1 MSKRVVYF
9 VISVLAVWL
18 MAHPPESFV
27 TRGRWIWIG
36 GVALVWALVM
46 LAALVRATIAS
57 MDRNLAPGLTM
68 TPVGDDQVP
77 DALRPLAE
85 QFVALGLARATPP
98 LAIGAT
104 HATVLLGFVEDGG
117 VVAGS
122 AFSIRTARGTAH
134 TAFDLFSRF
143 EGDRGAL
150 TTGRTSA
157 GAVLRP
163 APGALRQI
171 FPAADLST
179 MLAKHREALAW
190 LETEGVRARRLR
202 ASEFES
208 LLRTALAR
216 QRSAF
221 EAARVG
227 YALTAIWRTITKAN
241 PHARPL
247 RDQPHARAEI
257 TRLLGRR

>member
-9 VISVLAVWL
+9 LISVLAFWL
-18 MAHPPESFV
+18 MAHPPAAIA
-27 TRGRWIWIG
+27 TPGRARITWIA
-36 GVALVWALVM
+36 GVALAWALVM

-57 MDRNLAPGLTM
+57 IDRNLAPGLTM

-104 HATVLLGFVEDGG
+104 HATVLLGFVEDDG

-122 AFSIRTARGTAH
+122 AFSIRTARGSAH

-143 EGDRGAL
+143 ENDRGAL
-150 TTGRTSA
+150 TTGRSSA

-171 FPAADLST
+171 FSGADLPT

-190 LETEGVRARRLR
+190 LEREGVRARRLR
-202 ASEFES
+202 ASEFEA
-208 LLRTALAR
+208 LLRLGLAR

-221 EAARVG
+221 DSARLA
-227 YALTAIWRTITKAN
+227 YALTAIWRTITRAN
-241 PHARPL
+241 PHARPI
-247 RDQPHARAEI
+247 REQRAARAEVK
-257 TRLLGRR
+257 